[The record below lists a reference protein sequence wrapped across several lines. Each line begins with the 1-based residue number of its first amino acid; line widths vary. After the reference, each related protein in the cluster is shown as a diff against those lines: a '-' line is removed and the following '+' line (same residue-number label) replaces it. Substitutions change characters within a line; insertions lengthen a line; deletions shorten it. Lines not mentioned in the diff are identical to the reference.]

1 MATPDAFVPRASPSL
16 DVPVQW
22 GEMDA
27 LGHVNNV
34 VFFRYLESARVAFV
48 RVVASACR
56 AEGMDST
63 STREPEGLRSLR
75 EVEGVGFILQ
85 HAQCRFRRPLFF
97 PDTVRIST
105 RITSIDADRF
115 TLEHDVLSL
124 GTGDVVAI
132 GSGVI
137 VTYDYERGAKVPIPA
152 RLRAELD
159 AYRSA

>member
-1 MATPDAFVPRASPSL
+1 MATPDAFVPRATPSL

-34 VFFRYLESARVAFV
+34 VFFRYLESARIAFV
-48 RVVASACR
+48 REVARVCSER
-56 AEGMDST
+56 AST
-63 STREPEGLRSLR
+63 QPTGPEPEAARSLR

-97 PDTVRIST
+97 PDTVRITT
-105 RITSIDADRF
+105 RVVLVSDDRF
-115 TLEHDVLSL
+115 SLEHDVVSL
-124 GTGDVVAI
+124 RTGEVAAI

-137 VTYDYERGAKVPIPA
+137 VTYDYAIGKKVPIPA
-152 RLRAELD
+152 RLWAALEAFRPA
-159 AYRSA
+159 